1 MALLVSGTA
10 LGLLI
15 APSPQLLHALGADV
29 TFPAFFLVLALD
41 EVRKSRRAIGATV
54 LGASIAAALLFVT
67 TPGNALLG
75 ATAAALIGAIHGRA
89 QRSDLGEQS

>member
-1 MALLVSGTA
+1 MAVLVSGTA

-54 LGASIAAALLFVT
+54 LGASIAAALIR
-67 TPGNALLG
+67 PGIRG
-75 ATAAALIGAIHGRA
+75 GSIPWK
-89 QRSDLGEQS
+89 